1 MIRFTDPTEHAEKLA
16 ERKATLLAK
25 KAELEATLLESWH
38 PAERKQLE
46 TNLGLVVHELAE
58 MESQPCPPSQLEV
71 LRAEVKRLE
80 AENKQLREDLRLGMV
95 CRERA

>member
-46 TNLGLVVHELAE
+46 TTLGSLCMNSPKWSRNLAR
-58 MESQPCPPSQLEV
+58 
-71 LRAEVKRLE
+71 RAS
-80 AENKQLREDLRLGMV
+80 
-95 CRERA
+95 